1 MKKLILLAALLPGL
15 AVAHHDEAH
24 AQVLAQAAPRAA
36 PGSAMPGG
44 AAPDQA
50 IQEMQREQAN
60 PNATPWV
67 PQQNRDAA
75 DADALSMDDA
85 AAQLRAAMTSLRA
98 KRTGQANEFL
108 ERAESR
114 LLTRSTLP
122 SRAEDPVRTGPV
134 ARIAAARAALMRN
147 DARTATAEIEAA
159 LDAMQRPRRLP
170 PATADRG
177 PR

>member
-1 MKKLILLAALLPGL
+1 MKKLILATLLLPGIAL
-15 AVAHHDEAH
+15 AHHAEAH
-24 AQVLAQAAPRAA
+24 PQDFAQASPRMA
-36 PGSAMPGG
+36 PGAVS
-44 AAPDQA
+44 PDRA

-60 PNATPWV
+60 PGGTPWV

-85 AAQLRAAMTSLRA
+85 AAQLRAAITSLRA

-122 SRAEDPVRTGPV
+122 SRADDPVRGGPV
-134 ARIAAARAALMRN
+134 GRIAAARQALMRN
-147 DARTATAEIEAA
+147 DARTATSEIEAA
-159 LDAMQRPRRLP
+159 LDAMQRPRRLS
-170 PATADRG
+170 PAATDRA